1 MRDRPCHSTLHLH
14 LGPLPPRPPV
24 SFLHWAPRPS
34 HPLMCKS
41 PIKSHYPKPCSL
53 KQGLPLDFR
62 QPAVESTVSRKS
74 PDILFQSGLEVCK
87 LWVWTFLL
95 CCVKPQS
102 LPGSGDGSGEL
113 SRFCSVDVALNLA
126 LVQGI
131 MQRSTGAPHNCKILL
146 RV

>member
-1 MRDRPCHSTLHLH
+1 
-14 LGPLPPRPPV
+14 V
-24 SFLHWAPRPS
+24 SK
-34 HPLMCKS
+34 KS
-41 PIKSHYPKPCSL
+41 A
-53 KQGLPLDFR
+53 D
-62 QPAVESTVSRKS
+62 V
-74 PDILFQSGLEVCK
+74 LFQSGLEVCK

-131 MQRSTGAPHNCKILL
+131 MQRSTGAPTQLQDPPEGVRASPFSPYITVRHINPKRRTLDL
-146 RV
+146 DALTPNFAKYAGDAASGA